1 MSDPPGP
8 QSAVLRLF
16 FTDEG
21 QVSEGKQVVQGLSS
35 IFSSR
40 KVSPCLPPSNSA
52 SLHSCHL
59 FVCLLPSPSVS
70 VSLVPS
76 PQSLSLPSSPVP
88 SRPEGAGLSWGP
100 LAVGDCQRALTLTS
114 SPQAP
119 SENPGRGHHCSSW
132 GHRGRRVRLR
142 MGDGVQRRMEN
153 HRRGSE

>member
-1 MSDPPGP
+1 MRGRSQKGSKLSEVCPPSSPPGRSLP
-8 QSAVLRLF
+8 
-16 FTDEG
+16 
-21 QVSEGKQVVQGLSS
+21 
-35 IFSSR
+35 
-40 KVSPCLPPSNSA
+40 VSPLPTLRPSTPVIFLSV
-52 SLHSCHL
+52 S
-59 FVCLLPSPSVS
+59 FPSPSVS